1 MKNETAC
8 YESALGTEEPKY
20 YVSGSD
26 IMVEFK
32 ALRSAL
38 IDQPKAPKHQ
48 STKAPK
54 RQSTDVGALEDSI
67 LLRMIEI
74 LRDEPDI
81 SQDALGKR
89 LGLTRRNI
97 QKNINFLKESG
108 RIKRIGGKRYG
119 HWQIND

>member
-1 MKNETAC
+1 
-8 YESALGTEEPKY
+8 
-20 YVSGSD
+20 
-26 IMVEFK
+26 MVEFK
-32 ALRSAL
+32 AFRSAL

-48 STKAPK
+48 ST
-54 RQSTDVGALEDSI
+54 DVGALEDTI
-67 LLRMIEI
+67 VLRMIEI

-81 SQDALGKR
+81 SQDTLGKR
-89 LGLTRRNI
+89 LGLTRRII

>member
-1 MKNETAC
+1 
-8 YESALGTEEPKY
+8 
-20 YVSGSD
+20 
-26 IMVEFK
+26 
-32 ALRSAL
+32 
-38 IDQPKAPKHQ
+38 
-48 STKAPK
+48 
-54 RQSTDVGALEDSI
+54 
-67 LLRMIEI
+67 MIEI

-89 LGLTRRNI
+89 LGLTRRII